1 MGAIVQNSII
11 YVMNIGVFINIFF
24 YLNYANI
31 VRIPEYII
39 YFLLF
44 AVLSFLYLIKK
55 KDIVISKSLST
66 WVVFYFFVNTIYLVE
81 AGFSNSV
88 YQFYPIIIMY
98 VIVFLAFSLLCH
110 LDDDQLSMSR
120 KGVASG
126 AIIGVILLLID
137 FTIPGYFA
145 VGDNTVAGRAIAMY
159 GNSNFAAIAL
169 ILALILSIDIIDKNL
184 KLYYILII
192 FIGVLVTFSRS
203 GLLVFIL
210 ITSIMAYQNKISK
223 KTFMVM
229 VSSIISFLIF
239 LLLGG
244 FEVIATTFDIEIT
257 DNLINRISFFVDSDN
272 AETGDMDER
281 KMVLLAALDLFAD
294 SPFFGDGFAATR
306 LWDHRVSPHNTFAV
320 TLAEFGLFGLLMIP
334 SFLYLTTYKLFKSSP
349 KEYRDIGVLFIVYY
363 VSFCMF
369 THGMLNYAVNMVA
382 AVIIVTLESK
392 NRYKKVSSL

>member
-281 KMVLLAALDLFAD
+281 KRVLLAALDLFAD

-320 TLAEFGLFGLLMIP
+320 TLAE
-334 SFLYLTTYKLFKSSP
+334 
-349 KEYRDIGVLFIVYY
+349 
-363 VSFCMF
+363 
-369 THGMLNYAVNMVA
+369 
-382 AVIIVTLESK
+382 
-392 NRYKKVSSL
+392 